1 MQIEIERFGPVSSF
15 VCDLDKDLV
24 IIYGNNNIGKSYFM
38 QIIYLLL
45 KSFTEK
51 DSGFSVYGSMLF
63 YKKLNQLPA
72 SEGYYRG

>member
-1 MQIEIERFGPVSSF
+1 MRIEIERFGPVSSF

-24 IIYGNNNIGKSYFM
+24 IIYGNNNIGKSY
-38 QIIYLLL
+38 
-45 KSFTEK
+45 STEK
-51 DSGFSVYGSMLF
+51 DSEFSVYGSMLF